1 MTRPPI
7 ELEPIP
13 GVGRF
18 VLIGLATGIA
28 FLVIATLVFTLEL
41 DLLG

>member
-7 ELEPIP
+7 ELESTP
-13 GVGRF
+13 GLGRF

-28 FLVIATLVFTLEL
+28 FLVIATLVFTFEL
-41 DLLG
+41 GHLG